1 VQELAAQGR
10 TLLFAAYTN
19 AALDNVL
26 LKLISAG
33 FTDVLR
39 LGRVDATHR
48 SLLPFTLSRAA
59 GPKPSVLA
67 IRAKVRSTTVVGV
80 TCLQAARSP
89 LLRCRLFDVCILDEA
104 TQVTLPASLP
114 PLLRARTF
122 VLVGDPC
129 QLPPL
134 VKSKEALVRD
144 LFSWP
149 CLQVPDLSSAIA
161 VSLSFCLISLA
172 AASLHLEPA

>member
-1 VQELAAQGR
+1 MRHRFALQELAAQGR
-10 TLLFAAYTN
+10 TLILAAYTN

-26 LKLISAG
+26 LKLVGAG
-33 FTDVLR
+33 FTDILR
-39 LGRVDATHR
+39 LGRFDATHP
-48 SLLPFTLSRAA
+48 SLLPFTLTAGAA
-59 GPKPSVLA
+59 SKPSPLA
-67 IRAKVRSTTVVGV
+67 IRHKVRSTTIVGV

-122 VLVGDPC
+122 VLAGDPF

-134 VKSKEALVRD
+134 VQSEEALVRSN
-144 LFSWP
+144 L
-149 CLQVPDLSSAIA
+149 LQDS
-161 VSLSFCLISLA
+161 
-172 AASLHLEPA
+172 